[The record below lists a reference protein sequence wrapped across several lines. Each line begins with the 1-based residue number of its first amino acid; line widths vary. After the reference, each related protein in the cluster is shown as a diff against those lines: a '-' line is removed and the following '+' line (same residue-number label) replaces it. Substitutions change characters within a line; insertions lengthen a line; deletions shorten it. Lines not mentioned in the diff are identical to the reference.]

1 MWDLQSSMWDLA
13 PWPGIKPRPPALR
26 AWSLS
31 HRATKDVQL
40 QVVLH
45 NPKLNRLMGQM
56 RRLPRD
62 RVAAMTAACHCY
74 YCQWQM
80 LMQAAQ
86 QHFQGGAWSLTGC
99 DSQGMGLYAKILL
112 CVSGPM
118 RLAIIVDKFKRKQI
132 IQSILSGH
140 SGIKL
145 GINNRRIAR
154 KSKNILI
161 LNTTSK

>member
-1 MWDLQSSMWDLA
+1 
-13 PWPGIKPRPPALR
+13 
-26 AWSLS
+26 
-31 HRATKDVQL
+31 
-40 QVVLH
+40 
-45 NPKLNRLMGQM
+45 
-56 RRLPRD
+56 
-62 RVAAMTAACHCY
+62 
-74 YCQWQM
+74 
-80 LMQAAQ
+80 MQATQ
-86 QHFQGGAWSLTGC
+86 QHFQGGAWSLIGC

-154 KSKNILI
+154 KIQKYFDIKYHFKITCESKKKKSQEKKCLNI
-161 LNTTSK
+161 LNT